1 MRRRR
6 VLSALLGIAAAP
18 LAVADLTVLHLE
30 DPRSGEN
37 LGVFRVEEG
46 DRFAVHYVHSFD
58 KTPIREIYEVRDDRI
73 VQIREE
79 FKYHA
84 IGLEYTEANQTRE
97 GEFTVLH
104 MERRFDS
111 FTVRVAKATDQSLV
125 IDGESHPLSS
135 YTERWNSIRFSVERV
150 GYPRYLRLTFDT
162 QL

>member
-6 VLSALLGIAAAP
+6 VLSALFGTAVVPFAA
-18 LAVADLTVLHLE
+18 ADLTVLRLE
-30 DPRSGEN
+30 DPRSGES
-37 LGVFRVEEG
+37 LGVERVEEG
-46 DRFAVHYVHSFD
+46 DRFAIHYVHSFD
-58 KTPIREIYEVRDDRI
+58 KTPIREVYEVRDGGI

-84 IGLEYTEANQTRE
+84 IGLEYTEGNQTRE

-125 IDGESHPLSS
+125 IGGEKRPLSS
-135 YTERWNSIRFSVERV
+135 YTERWGSIRFSVERV
-150 GYPRYLRLTFDT
+150 SYLGYLRIMLDT
-162 QL
+162 HL